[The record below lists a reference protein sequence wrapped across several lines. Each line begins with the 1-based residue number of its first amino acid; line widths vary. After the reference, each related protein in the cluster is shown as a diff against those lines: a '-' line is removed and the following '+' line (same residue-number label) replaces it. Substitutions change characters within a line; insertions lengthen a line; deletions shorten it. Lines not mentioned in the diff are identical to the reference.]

1 MKKKLILFLLLLAIF
16 LVACTPQKN
25 SLKDFVIHYEFRLA
39 AKPQEGEDEPSD
51 KNHYI
56 NLIVQNK
63 TQSEKKD
70 VYVTMKAKRKD
81 TSKEEEILNF
91 KIDKMKAKEQYKY
104 NRKLEDF
111 EMKKLNN
118 SEGFPRNFRPIFEI
132 K

>member
-1 MKKKLILFLLLLAIF
+1 MHLR
-16 LVACTPQKN
+16 KN

-39 AKPQEGEDEPSD
+39 AKPQEGEPEPSD

-81 TSKEEEILNF
+81 TGKEEEILNF